1 MANDSRDYILVYDNI
16 LTALSRGI
24 ERALLIEM
32 SRMMEVCTQIKRGD
46 PHGGGSAEGH
56 SLLRYI

>member
-24 ERALLIEM
+24 ERALLDRNVEDDGGLYTDK
-32 SRMMEVCTQIKRGD
+32 EVLPKDIHC
-46 PHGGGSAEGH
+46 
-56 SLLRYI
+56 